1 MDGIIS
7 NKRRKIIVGND
18 ESPLMI
24 PMANKCKFSRNR
36 KRSAPSNA
44 VDSGNNVNG
53 QNNNSKRRLRILL
66 EAANQ
71 VTDDEGDSYVEE
83 DNDHHQQEGSPNK
96 EPYERDEAAVQ
107 VPPALVLNIH
117 RHEYRF
123 PAYLP
128 IGRPLAAPPR
138 LPSVPL
144 GYKFTTAIIGQ

>member
-7 NKRRKIIVGND
+7 NKRRKIIVEND

-24 PMANKCKFSRNR
+24 PVPNKSKFSSNS
-36 KRSAPSNA
+36 KRSAPSDA
-44 VDSGNNVNG
+44 VDSGNNVSG
-53 QNNNSKRRLRILL
+53 NNNSKRRLRILL